1 MPATN
6 GHAVEPDF
14 IQDFLELTDGA
25 TSPLLYRKW
34 CAISLIAGACERRV
48 WVKSGRWITYPNLY
62 VLLVGPPGTGKYIIE
77 EARQL
82 WRDTK
87 EPGSALRAFHVAPDS
102 MTKASLVD
110 TLARAKSSRLGPK
123 GPPIVSHSLLIGAE
137 EFQVLLPTYDME
149 FIGTLNRLYNN
160 PLGHEEV
167 RRTGSVRELTIDN
180 PQLNILG
187 GAQPSYFVS
196 TFPEEAWT
204 TGFARRIIMV
214 YAAEP
219 PVVSLY
225 HDWDI
230 EPAIRV
236 RVLAKL
242 GKVAA
247 LCGQCL
253 WHPEA
258 IAKLDAWHMGGQ
270 EPVPSHSKLAHYKR
284 SRVMMAIKLA
294 IVSAVARTSGL
305 VIEPLDID
313 RALAWLFEAE
323 AVMPDIFREMIGRSD
338 SQVLEEMHLH
348 LFALWARDRK
358 PFHTSAMANFLAFRV
373 PSEKVPRIIEVAEK
387 ANMIAR
393 VAGTGDQWM
402 PRPKSSHG
410 ME

>member
-1 MPATN
+1 MPSTN
-6 GHAVEPDF
+6 GHASEPDF
-14 IQDFLELTDGA
+14 IMNFLELTDGA
-25 TSPLLYRKW
+25 TSPAIYRKW

-87 EPGSALRAFHVAPDS
+87 EQGSALKAFHVAPDS

-110 TLARAKSSRLGPK
+110 SLARARSSRLGVS
-123 GPPIVSHSLLIGAE
+123 GPPMTYHSLLIGAE

-160 PLGHEEV
+160 PSGHEEV
-167 RRTGSVRELTIDN
+167 RRTGTVKELNIQS

-214 YAAEP
+214 YAPDP

-225 HDWDI
+225 HDWNEEAPLRD
-230 EPAIRV
+230 ALLV
-236 RVLAKL
+236 KL
-242 GKVAA
+242 GQVAA
-247 LCGQCL
+247 LSGQCL
-253 WHPEA
+253 WHPSA
-258 IAKLDAWHMGGQ
+258 IEKLDSWHMSGE

-284 SRVMMAIKLA
+284 SRVMLAIKLA
-294 IVSAVARTSGL
+294 IVSAVSRTSGL
-305 VIEPLDID
+305 VIEELDID
-313 RALAWLFEAE
+313 RSLSWLFEVE
-323 AVMPDIFREMIGRSD
+323 KVMPDIFREMVGRSD
-338 SQVLEEMHLH
+338 SQVLEEMHLY

-358 PFHTSAMANFLAFRV
+358 PFHTSAMVNFLASRV
-373 PSEKVPRIIEVAEK
+373 PSDKVGRIMEVAEK

-393 VAGTGDQWM
+393 VAGTGDAWT